1 MCSCGHVCEYHGV
14 HVEVKEHPREAS
26 SLLLPCENRT
36 LDSGCQL
43 SNEFLCPLRNRAG
56 PSLFSVILLVSQYTV
71 VCSRLKSLH
80 EDIMCSTTGPAH
92 APSPVPSSTV
102 TSQRQKNGDI
112 GHQQTGTVCLGP
124 AHTTWEPRH
133 LPCSALVWEQWFC
146 GPELCQLLFGA
157 KIRLWA
163 DGNED

>member
-1 MCSCGHVCEYHGV
+1 MDMCVSTMVDMWRSKNTQGKPVLSFSHVGTRHWIQV
-14 HVEVKEHPREAS
+14 V
-26 SLLLPCENRT
+26 SLAM
-36 LDSGCQL
+36 
-43 SNEFLCPLRNRAG
+43 FLCPLSNRAG
-56 PSLFSVILLVSQYTV
+56 PSLFSVILLASQYTV
-71 VCSRLKSLH
+71 LYYRLKSPC
-80 EDIMCSTTGPAH
+80 EDSMCFTTGTAH

-112 GHQQTGTVCLGP
+112 GHQQTGTVRLSP
-124 AHTTWEPRH
+124 AHRTWEPRH

-163 DGNED
+163 DGNKD